1 MLLESSSMPP
11 MLLLGLADFNFLA
24 TVEAAGFLGVD
35 GDCRFVVLVGLSLSL
50 GVNLSELSW

>member
-1 MLLESSSMPP
+1 